1 MKAKIRTDILRIKG
15 TRHYGA
21 KLALSSGE
29 LRKGSTLFLVP
40 EPQNLHDK
48 NAVAIFTNK
57 RNMLGHISKDIA
69 AKYQRLCFE
78 QQIHKVEVISAG
90 KSDDFAKFD
99 IRVGITYTAPIDK
112 NKFNLPS
119 SAGSYE
125 ISLKLE
131 RTYIG
136 ATSNLKRRC
145 DQHLNNLINGV
156 HSNNVLQN
164 DFNITDLEDFTFT
177 VLRDT
182 ENLSEAEEFESNE
195 IIRRLGRGESL
206 YNKTIDG
213 QGISDSKSGSLRTI
227 SDTRLAPETFN
238 EGGNKNEIKR
248 TEFSNGDVYVGGLE
262 DGKRTGQGRYEFVYG
277 DVYVG
282 AWKDGKQH
290 GQGRYEYVDGDVYD
304 GAWKDGKR
312 TGQGRLEFASGAV
325 YVGEY
330 EDGKQHGQGRFEYAD
345 GAVYVGEYED
355 GKQHGQGRLEFA
367 SGAV

>member
-40 EPQNLHDK
+40 EPQNPHDK

-69 AKYQRLCFE
+69 AKYQRLFFE

-90 KSDDFAKFD
+90 KSDDYAKYD
-99 IRVGITYTAPIDK
+99 IRVGITYTAPIDN

-177 VLRDT
+177 VLQDT
-182 ENLSEAEEFESNE
+182 KNLSEAEDFESNE
-195 IIRRLGRGESL
+195 IIRRIGRGESL

-213 QGISDSKSGSLRTI
+213 QGISGSKSGSLRTI
-227 SDTRLAPETFN
+227 SDTRLVPETFN
-238 EGGNKNEIKR
+238 EGRNKSEIKR
-248 TEFSNGDVYVGGLE
+248 TEFSNGDVYVGEVKDGKMHGQGRYEPASGVVYEGEYE
-262 DGKRTGQGRYEFVYG
+262 DGKRTG
-277 DVYVG
+277 
-282 AWKDGKQH
+282 
-290 GQGRYEYVDGDVYD
+290 
-304 GAWKDGKR
+304 
-312 TGQGRLEFASGAV
+312 
-325 YVGEY
+325 
-330 EDGKQHGQGRFEYAD
+330 
-345 GAVYVGEYED
+345 
-355 GKQHGQGRLEFA
+355 
-367 SGAV
+367 